1 MGCLKLNAPKSE
13 YFSSMPVRLSY
24 EAGIQYS
31 LSHLPTAAVASGP
44 SLQAKSVRM
53 DEGLDDDNGDGDED
67 DDDDDGD
74 DDGDE

>member
-1 MGCLKLNAPKSE
+1 
-13 YFSSMPVRLSY
+13 MPVRLSY
-24 EAGIQYS
+24 ETGIQYS
-31 LSHLPTAAVASGP
+31 LSHLPAAAAASGP